1 MEIDFNKQSRGKGK
15 DWSKRCLSFSFLS
28 APLVM
33 NSFKNDYRQMENPA
47 KDKKRIEN
55 SRYIAKV
62 LMKEVGK
69 AGKLH
74 KSRKDNDR
82 KGLK

>member
-1 MEIDFNKQSRGKGK
+1 
-15 DWSKRCLSFSFLS
+15 
-28 APLVM
+28 M

-74 KSRKDNDR
+74 ESRKDNDR
-82 KGLK
+82 KGLQ